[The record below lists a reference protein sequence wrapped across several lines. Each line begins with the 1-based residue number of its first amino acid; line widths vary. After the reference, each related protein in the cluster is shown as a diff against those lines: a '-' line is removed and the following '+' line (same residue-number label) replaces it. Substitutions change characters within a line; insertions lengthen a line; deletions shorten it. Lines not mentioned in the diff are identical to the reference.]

1 MNGSDNAMFCC
12 HQMLD
17 GQEKT
22 LNVSQSETRP
32 SPSKQK
38 TLDTYLKR
46 YSTSTEAQPSPKS
59 RRF

>member
-1 MNGSDNAMFCC
+1 CC

-46 YSTSTEAQPSPKS
+46 CSTSMETQPSPKS